1 MSPGANGLTLTDTLT
16 AGADS
21 TTAGKW
27 LLDLVYFE
35 QAGTAALNGDSTL
48 ATVQVV
54 SKDTIGASEVGI
66 DNMGT
71 RKTAFYRE
79 GEVVALVPPKVGST
93 FELKRRGSIS
103 GQVMLQGTNRSQRHR
118 HLPVA

>member
-1 MSPGANGLTLTDTLT
+1 MFLSLDTLFFSLVDQNTTLSGVQPFALSSGANGLTLTDTLT

-54 SKDTIGASEVGI
+54 SKDT
-66 DNMGT
+66 DW
-71 RKTAFYRE
+71 R
-79 GEVVALVPPKVGST
+79 
-93 FELKRRGSIS
+93 
-103 GQVMLQGTNRSQRHR
+103 Q
-118 HLPVA
+118 